1 MIPNPLKYDSFS
13 SIRMLFYPKNYL
25 NLSFLSIQKIQ
36 QLGLLMPGRS
46 EKSEIIMGMKDT
58 FQNRQ
63 VARQK
68 QISVAEILQQFPH
81 LASYDGEIVSLSP

>member
-1 MIPNPLKYDSFS
+1 
-13 SIRMLFYPKNYL
+13 
-25 NLSFLSIQKIQ
+25 
-36 QLGLLMPGRS
+36 MPGRS

-81 LASYDGEIVSLSP
+81 LASYDGEIVSLSPWLQSQIKYKIDLVCCMLNVLDYHF